1 MITKITT
8 ADARFEALPDGAVV
22 VTEDGGIAWQKGD
35 SEPDNPALWWT
46 AGLKSAYV
54 PPLPATLVWQ
64 PAQNSNLCWLPT

>member
-1 MITKITT
+1 MSTNPLTGNVVI
-8 ADARFEALPDGAVV
+8 DASEFEALPDGTVV

-35 SEPDNPALWWT
+35 SELDNPALWWT

-64 PAQNSNLCWLPT
+64 PADLT